1 MKAIEEIAAKI
12 KAELGPKWQ
21 TRNEVPIAL
30 LAPLCDAVYAAG
42 MNPTQERL
50 QRYLP
55 VTYPSAL
62 GPGIYAWRTENGFC
76 LSRGPLNKKAA
87 ATSAD
92 LAKVVAEPIATA
104 PQTCLDPHNDGRWAS
119 PPSKILSY
127 IVGIENESLRN
138 TMALFALIRATD
150 PARSQRDLYYVVA
163 ELTRRIA
170 LLMDEQSIEDVRT
183 INPDDL
189 TYQVLQGQAGRA
201 LTDYQR
207 TTVSKTWFRLRNTFE
222 AYAERLSSAEA
233 DRMSTFF
240 VQRITRRSRPATE
253 FSLVTYTR
261 KQQDR
266 VKAKVDAVHAHLQ
279 RLRFLSAARL
289 NQVRRLYE
297 AAEAA
302 VAKVTTSGQQLPY
315 EFSYEETIFTERGR
329 ALRQRVRLRLWDFV
343 AAYDRSVVLGLS
355 PSETTRGKRRR
366 KEGSFSPERNYCQVE
381 YLGTE
386 CLDGKMMPIPFWFL
400 EMFREYVFRGAQD
413 ADLVGRREAFC
424 RRWGY
429 GIKKAWQ
436 VGRGM
441 FSWRV
446 SHNDPWIHLRRHG
459 YGVFLPFEGLC
470 ISTLLAHLIVRLQ
483 LITGARLGE
492 VQQVAQNRDCIKELV
507 NVGPKAT
514 TRWLLRMVPKG
525 RSARENFYIDEDT
538 KNHLL
543 EVVRFLRAKGKS
555 KLLSIVAFEDKN
567 RAPDRYIL
575 QWSGQILRQAYMNTL
590 IRFLLHGL
598 VLDATDGKPVHI
610 TSHLLRHA
618 FATELAELRVSPDVI
633 AEILHQRDVRVT
645 KYYSRPTTTQIMKAT
660 ELVFVDR
667 IDIAAESI
675 RDPEG
680 LGRLL
685 KDAEGKVGALSEVLG
700 GTCVV
705 GNMCPAKFACIG
717 CVGNVPDPAKRYQ
730 VERKRAW
737 ADEQRRW
744 AARDG
749 MLAEE
754 RQMKQLMQ
762 DCDIAL
768 VEIDLIEKART
779 DGSQLVKIRP
789 LAGEGKP

>member
-1 MKAIEEIAAKI
+1 M
-12 KAELGPKWQ
+12 
-21 TRNEVPIAL
+21 
-30 LAPLCDAVYAAG
+30 
-42 MNPTQERL
+42 
-50 QRYLP
+50 
-55 VTYPSAL
+55 
-62 GPGIYAWRTENGFC
+62 
-76 LSRGPLNKKAA
+76 NKKAA
-87 ATSAD
+87 ATPAD

-104 PQTCLDPHNDGRWAS
+104 PQTCLGPRNDGRWAA
-119 PPSKILSY
+119 PPSKVLSY
-127 IVGIENESLRN
+127 LIDIENESLRN
-138 TMALFALIRATD
+138 TIALFTLIRATD
-150 PARSQRDLYYVVA
+150 TTRLQRDLYVLVA

-170 LLMDEQSIEDVRT
+170 LLMEEQSIDDVRT
-183 INPDDL
+183 VNPDEL
-189 TYQVLQGQAGRA
+189 TYQVLQGQAGKA

-222 AYAERLSSAEA
+222 AYAERLPSAEA
-233 DRMSTFF
+233 DRMSAFF
-240 VQRITRRSRPATE
+240 VQRITSRFRPATE
-253 FSLVTYTR
+253 FSLATYMR

-266 VKAKVDAVHAHLQ
+266 VKAKVNAVHAHLQ
-279 RLRFLSAARL
+279 RIRFLSSARL
-289 NQVRRLYE
+289 NQVRRLCE

-302 VAKVTTSGQQLPY
+302 VAKVTSGKQQLPY
-315 EFSYEETIFTERGR
+315 EFSYEETAFSERGR

-343 AAYDRSVVLGLS
+343 AAYDRSVVLGLR
-355 PSETTRGKRRR
+355 PSESTRGKRRR
-366 KEGSFSPERNYCQVE
+366 KEGAFSPERNYYQVE

-386 CLDGKMMPIPFWFL
+386 CLDGKMAPIPFWFL
-400 EMFREYVFRGAQD
+400 EMLREYVFRGAQD
-413 ADLVGRREAFC
+413 AELVGRREEFC

-429 GIKKAWQ
+429 RIKKAWH

-446 SHNDPWIHLRRHG
+446 SHNDPWIHLRRQG

-470 ISTLLAHLIVRLQ
+470 TSTLLAHLVVRLQ

-507 NVGPKAT
+507 NVGPKGT

-525 RSARENFYIDEDT
+525 RGARENFYIDEDT

-543 EVVRFLRAKGKS
+543 EVVRFLRAKSKS
-555 KLLSIVAFEDKN
+555 KLLPIVAFEDKS
-567 RAPDRYIL
+567 RPPDRYIL
-575 QWSGQILRQAYMNTL
+575 QWSGQILRQDYMNTL

-598 VLDATDGKPVHI
+598 VFDTTDGKPVHI

-618 FATELAELRVSPDVI
+618 FSTELAELKVSPDVI

-645 KYYSRPTTTQIMKAT
+645 KYYSRPTPTQIMKAT

-667 IDIAAESI
+667 IDVAAESI

-685 KDAEGKVGALSEVLG
+685 KEAEGKVGALSEVLG

-744 AARDG
+744 AARNG

-754 RQMKQLMQ
+754 RQMKQLIQ
-762 DCDIAL
+762 DCDLAL
-768 VEIDLIEKART
+768 VEIALIQKARS
-779 DGSQLVKIRP
+779 DGAQLVRIRP
-789 LAGEGKP
+789 LESESKP